1 MALIHYKKMYTSVES
16 SDTIPLQ
23 QTEPCKHLPSGS
35 FLWIPPWVRRLLPVG
50 CSRELRQRKETLWG
64 WGPRAGSDDSG
75 HKEVSAGEPEL
86 CKLKKTSNLIFAV
99 CSFTSEAFSSGLTVY
114 GFTLLSYVLAS
125 REHDTS
131 CILIKSEIDK
141 PHLQTCHIRIDC
153 PIKKNGFTHIVT
165 GRGFNCTSLPSRR
178 INTLD
183 TLQRN
188 WFLCLSER
196 VVNYPLSWRHKK
208 RLQREIRSRLDL
220 QYGRFFTDISN
231 EWLIIST
238 DLSNSWVWRH
248 INCNSFAQQTAMK
261 YDSFHQTFGTIAL
274 H

>member
-1 MALIHYKKMYTSVES
+1 MTQCCFNKQRRVNIYLLDRSFESLRERGGSCQSAVVGSSANEKRLFEVEIHVLVLMIQDTQSYVSWSCANLRKRPIQS
-16 SDTIPLQ
+16 SLSAVSPQ
-23 QTEPCKHLPSGS
+23 
-35 FLWIPPWVRRLLPVG
+35 RL
-50 CSRELRQRKETLWG
+50 
-64 WGPRAGSDDSG
+64 
-75 HKEVSAGEPEL
+75 SAQD
-86 CKLKKTSNLIFAV
+86 IV
-99 CSFTSEAFSSGLTVY
+99 VY
-114 GFTLLSYVLAS
+114 GFTLLSYVLVS
-125 REHDTS
+125 REHDIN
-131 CILIKSEIDK
+131 CILIKSEINK

-153 PIKKNGFTHIVT
+153 PIKKRGFSHIVA
-165 GRGFNCTSLPSRR
+165 GRGFDCTSLPSLC

-220 QYGRFFTDISN
+220 RYGRFFTDISN

-261 YDSFHQTFGTIAL
+261 FDSFHQTFGTIAL

>member
-1 MALIHYKKMYTSVES
+1 M
-16 SDTIPLQ
+16 
-23 QTEPCKHLPSGS
+23 
-35 FLWIPPWVRRLLPVG
+35 
-50 CSRELRQRKETLWG
+50 
-64 WGPRAGSDDSG
+64 
-75 HKEVSAGEPEL
+75 
-86 CKLKKTSNLIFAV
+86 
-99 CSFTSEAFSSGLTVY
+99 
-114 GFTLLSYVLAS
+114 LAS

-220 QYGRFFTDISN
+220 RYGRFFTDISN

-238 DLSNSWVWRH
+238 DLSNSRVCDTLIAIHLRSRRLW
-248 INCNSFAQQTAMK
+248 NSILSTKPLGQLLCISKVPLPPFCREEPAHFRRKELMIFILCRAV
-261 YDSFHQTFGTIAL
+261 IARGVKWS
-274 H
+274 